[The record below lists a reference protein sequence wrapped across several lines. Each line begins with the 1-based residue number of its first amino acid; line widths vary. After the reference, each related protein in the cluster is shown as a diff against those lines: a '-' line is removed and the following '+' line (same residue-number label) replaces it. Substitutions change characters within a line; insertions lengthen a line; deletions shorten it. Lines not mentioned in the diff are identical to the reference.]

1 MLSPDALVERSS
13 AGIAAEIAR
22 LVSDGTLSPGER
34 LPTVREVAAALGVS
48 TGTVATA
55 WRALA
60 DAGVVASR
68 GRAGTFVHAERRE
81 WLSPRV
87 RGLAAP
93 ATPGPR
99 TPAPRGLGD
108 GRRLGSAG
116 VLDLSLGTPDPAML
130 PSLANALGR
139 ARPRA
144 DTGRYHDLPVLPEL
158 HDLLREQWPVRGVEA
173 LTVVDGAFDGISRTV
188 DQVVR
193 FGDRVAVESPGFPYI
208 FDLVEAAGGDPLPLD
223 SDADGI
229 LPSSLARALARR
241 PSTLILQ
248 PRAQNPTGTSMSFDR
263 ARRLADVLRTVPG
276 GDRVTVIEDDHSALI
291 ATAPAVTL
299 ALWIPG
305 QVVHVRGFSKS
316 HGPDLRIAALGG
328 PTAIVERIVR
338 RRMLGPGWTSRLLQ
352 AVLLELLSDPRSIAP
367 VRTARLIYRDRLDRL
382 AADLRRLGV
391 DVGTPD
397 GINLWMPVR
406 DERAAV
412 VHLAAEGIAVAA
424 GGPFVI
430 DVPRPQV
437 AGALP
442 PGASGPSP
450 GRDGDGPDAAG
461 GWVRVTAGA
470 VTENFRLVA
479 EALARA
485 AAAAPLS

>member
-1 MLSPDALVERSS
+1 MLAPDTLIERTA
-13 AGIAAEIAR
+13 AGLAAEIAR
-22 LVSDGTLSPGER
+22 LVSEGTLPPGDR
-34 LPTVREVAAALGVS
+34 LPTVRQVAAALEVS

-60 DAGVVASR
+60 DAGVVTSR
-68 GRAGTFVHAERRE
+68 GRAGTFVRTERRE

-87 RGLAAP
+87 RGLSAP
-93 ATPGPR
+93 AVGAGVAVPP
-99 TPAPRGLGD
+99 GLGD
-108 GRRLGSAG
+108 GRRGAASVA
-116 VLDLSLGTPDPAML
+116 LDLSLGTPDPAML
-130 PSLANALGR
+130 PSLERAFAL

-173 LTVVDGAFDGISRTV
+173 ITVVDGAFDGISRTV
-188 DQVVR
+188 EQVVR

-208 FDLVEAAGGDPLPLD
+208 FDLVEAAGGVPLPLQ
-223 SDADGI
+223 SDRDGI
-229 LPSSLARALARR
+229 LPASLARALAQR
-241 PSTLILQ
+241 PSTLVLQ
-248 PRAQNPTGTSMSFDR
+248 PRAQNPTGASMSIDR
-263 ARRLADVLRTVPG
+263 ARRLADVLLTVPG
-276 GDRVTVIEDDHSALI
+276 GTRVTVIEDDHSALI
-291 ATAPAVTL
+291 ASAPPVTL

-328 PTAIVERIVR
+328 PSEIVERIIR

-352 AVLLELLSDPRSIAP
+352 SILLELLTDARSIAP

-382 AADLRRLGV
+382 AAALRRLGV
-391 DVGTPD
+391 EVGEPD

-406 DERAAV
+406 DERAAL

-424 GGPFVI
+424 GTPFVI
-430 DVPRPQV
+430 DAPGVTGSGAAGSGA
-437 AGALP
+437 AGAE
-442 PGASGPSP
+442 GAGV
-450 GRDGDGPDAAG
+450 G
-461 GWVRVTAGA
+461 GWVRVTGGS
-470 VTENFRLVA
+470 VTENVRLVA

-485 AAAAPLS
+485 AFAPPSS